1 MNKTNVMVEF
11 TIVGD
16 EFDPH
21 LITEKLKIKPT
32 QYWIKGEQV
41 RGRNEKIKR
50 KETSWIIST
59 GYEES
64 LDINEQLEKIVELIK
79 DKKTILKKLEM
90 ESNLE
95 YIFGIVVN
103 VENNEKPAMYFNR
116 KFIEFANNI
125 NAEFYIDLYV
135 Y

>member
-1 MNKTNVMVEF
+1 
-11 TIVGD
+11 
-16 EFDPH
+16 
-21 LITEKLKIKPT
+21 
-32 QYWIKGEQV
+32 
-41 RGRNEKIKR
+41 
-50 KETSWIIST
+50 
-59 GYEES
+59 
-64 LDINEQLEKIVELIK
+64 
-79 DKKTILKKLEM
+79 M

-103 VENNEKPAMYFNR
+103 VENNEKPAMYFNI